1 MSTAFSFDIKLN
13 DGTNRTIR
21 MRLCS
26 FIPNYY
32 LLPRTKLILSETTT
46 FAQKKRALNQCCMTN
61 TDCANGNCH
70 ILLKTCQTPSC
81 TDGNKNQDELAID
94 CGGATCLTACSKL
107 Q

>member
-70 ILLKTCQTPSC
+70 ILLKTCQN
-81 TDGNKNQDELAID
+81 GNKNQDELAID

>member
-1 MSTAFSFDIKLN
+1 MQPIEEF
-13 DGTNRTIR
+13 
-21 MRLCS
+21 C
-26 FIPNYY
+26 Y

-46 FAQKKRALNQCCMTN
+46 FAQKKRALNQRCMTN

-70 ILLKTCQTPSC
+70 ILLKTCQSMGSLEIFPHNGTLLLAPSC

-94 CGGATCLTACSKL
+94 CGGATCLTACSEL